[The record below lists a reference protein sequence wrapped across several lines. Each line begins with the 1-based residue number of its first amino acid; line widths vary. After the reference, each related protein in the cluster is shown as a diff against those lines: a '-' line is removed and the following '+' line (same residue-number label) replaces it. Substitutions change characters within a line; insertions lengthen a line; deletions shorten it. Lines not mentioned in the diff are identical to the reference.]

1 MIFEG
6 PIWLENSDKY
16 FVLHYDG
23 SLQLRHELANESTIL
38 IDSCNYFYDRDQLVK
53 ICLKH
58 IPNMTMIEFGH
69 VQKSLDYQ
77 ANALREGVPN
87 VRLC

>member
-38 IDSCNYFYDRDQLVK
+38 IYSCNK

-77 ANALREGVPN
+77 ANALREGMPN